1 MLGLDELYDTDA
13 DADAND
19 DDDDND
25 DYGRCSEG
33 WNCILCYIYIV
44 I

>member
-33 WNCILCYIYIV
+33 
-44 I
+44 